1 MQELRDSLDKQ
12 KIQAAQN
19 AKIVERFKPSEMT
32 DKIRE
37 MMTKELENEKKLK
50 MLKLVKVD
58 VSSPEAIQQIKG
70 SCAVIQANCERS
82 GQTVRVLCTLLYNIL
97 QLYEK
102 KTVNRPVCAL
112 CQIHNPQEKN
122 HYHVSITSFIQGTFH
137 SLNARSN

>member
-1 MQELRDSLDKQ
+1 MRELRDSLDKQ

-70 SCAVIQANCERS
+70 SRFVIQS
-82 GQTVRVLCTLLYNIL
+82 MT
-97 QLYEK
+97 
-102 KTVNRPVCAL
+102 
-112 CQIHNPQEKN
+112 
-122 HYHVSITSFIQGTFH
+122 
-137 SLNARSN
+137 